1 VTRTLA
7 AVDLGSNSFHL
18 VVARV
23 VDGMPV
29 VVDRLRERVVLAAG
43 LDRQGRLEAAAEAR
57 ALACLTRFGQR
68 LRGVSPDAVRAVG
81 TNALRQAR
89 NASNLLRR
97 GQAALGH
104 PIEVISG
111 QEEARLIYQGVAHDL
126 ARDGRPRL
134 VVDIGG
140 GSTECI
146 VGRDLR
152 TLQVDS
158 LFMGCVSWTLRH
170 FPDGRVRARD
180 MHRAV
185 MAAAL
190 EVEPLRQR
198 YRALGWQQA
207 VGSSGTILAIEE
219 VLREEGWSRGGI
231 TRKGLER
238 LRKALLRAGRAS
250 DLRLSGLKAER
261 AEVLPGGLAILLA
274 LFDGL
279 SIARMD
285 VSQGALREGLLY
297 DMVGRLRRDDPREQ
311 AVEAMAR
318 RHGVEARHA
327 AAVQRTA
334 LSLLGQCA
342 RTWGL
347 QGEEPRRLLGWAA
360 RLHEVGTSLSH
371 TGHHKHGGYL
381 LAHSDLR
388 GFGRLEQQRLAALV
402 RNHRRSVDEATL
414 DALPRAQREPTLRLT
429 ALLRLAVRL
438 SRGRTGR
445 ATLEAQL
452 GARGRRLTLAFPRG
466 WLHARPLTGADL
478 EEEAGEL
485 RAAGLRLAVRTAPA
499 ARRRRERSRGRD

>member
-1 VTRTLA
+1 MTRTLA

-23 VDGMPV
+23 VDGLPL

-43 LDRQGRLEAAAEAR
+43 LDAQGRLDAPAEAR
-57 ALACLTRFGQR
+57 ALACLRRFGQR
-68 LRGVSPDAVRAVG
+68 LRGVAPDAVRAVG

-89 NASNLLRR
+89 NGASLLRR

-111 QEEARLIYQGVAHDL
+111 QEEARLIYQGVAHEL
-126 ARDGRPRL
+126 PRDGRTRL

-146 VGRDLR
+146 VGRGLKP
-152 TLQVDS
+152 LQVDS
-158 LFMGCVSWTLRH
+158 LFMGCVSWTRRH
-170 FPDGRVRARD
+170 FPGGRVRARD
-180 MHRAV
+180 LEAAV
-185 MAAAL
+185 MGAAL
-190 EVEPLRQR
+190 EVEPLGQR
-198 YRALGWQQA
+198 YRRLGWQQA
-207 VGSSGTILAIEE
+207 VGSSGTILALEE

-238 LRKALLRAGRAS
+238 LRRELLRAGHVRA
-250 DLRLSGLKAER
+250 LRLPGLKAER

-279 SIARMD
+279 GIARME
-285 VSQGALREGLLY
+285 VAQGALREGLLY
-297 DMVGRLRRDDPREQ
+297 DMLGRLHDEDPRAQ

-327 AAVQRTA
+327 AAVERTA
-334 LSLLGQCA
+334 LGLLAQCA
-342 RTWGL
+342 RAWDLG
-347 QGEEPRRLLGWAA
+347 GEGPRRLLGWAA

-371 TGHHKHGGYL
+371 TGYHKHGAYL

-388 GFGRLEQQRLAALV
+388 GFGRLEQQRLSALV
-402 RNHRRSVDEATL
+402 RNHRRSLDEAPL
-414 DALPRAQREPTLRLT
+414 EALPRAQREATLRLT

-438 SRGRTGR
+438 NRGRTGR
-445 ATLEAQL
+445 ATLQGRLVAC
-452 GARGRRLTLAFPRG
+452 GRRLVLSFPAG
-466 WLHARPLTGADL
+466 WLEARPLTGADL
-478 EEEAGEL
+478 AEEAGEL
-485 RAAGLRLAVRTAPA
+485 AAAGLRLDVRAGRRTGRRR
-499 ARRRRERSRGRD
+499 ARR